1 MSITHYIGAAGDLVR
16 IFDPSVAAVIYHGP
30 GDWYVRVGSDGLHR
44 DCAVMTGL
52 VSPDLI
58 RRRAAPYIA
67 DGLTTEAAVERACAI
82 VTADV

>member
-1 MSITHYIGAAGDLVR
+1 MNITYYISPAGTLTTADE
-16 IFDPSVAAVIYHGP
+16 PTAAAVIYHGP
-30 GDWYVRVGSDGLHR
+30 GDWYVRVGSDGLQR
-44 DCAVMTGL
+44 DCAILTGN

-67 DGLTTEAAVERACAI
+67 DGLTTEAAVERVCAI